1 MITSLANKTIKDAAA
16 LKKSGERKESGLILI
31 DGLREIEMALR
42 AQVEII
48 SLFYCPELILGE
60 IEVFNRISQDKRI
73 EVSETI
79 LKKICYKENPDGF
92 LAIAKPKEK
101 KLSDL
106 KLDDEALVV
115 VLENVEKPGN
125 LGGIIRTA
133 YAAGADAVIIN
144 SNQTDIYNPNV
155 IRASEGHVFTEN
167 IIGASVAETI
177 KWLKHNKIK
186 SFGAATIGAKIYT
199 ETDLCGRAA
208 IVLGSEAEGLSRQW
222 LEEADQLIKIPMK
235 AGIDSLNVSVSAAV
249 IIYEALRQRKSVFDN
264 K

>member
-48 SLFYCPELILGE
+48 SLFYCPEVMSAKIEILDK
-60 IEVFNRISQDKRI
+60 ISPNKRV
-73 EVSETI
+73 EVSETV

-92 LAIAKPKEK
+92 LAIAQPKDK
-101 KLSDL
+101 ALADL
-106 KLDDEALVV
+106 NIKDEALIVI
-115 VLENVEKPGN
+115 LENVEKPGN

-133 YAAGADAVIIN
+133 YAAGASAVIVNN
-144 SNQTDIYNPNV
+144 SQTDIYNPNV

-167 IIGASVAETI
+167 IISASVEETI

-199 ETDLCGRAA
+199 DVDLRGRVA
-208 IVLGSEAEGLSRQW
+208 IVLGSEADGLSKQW
-222 LEEADQLIKIPMK
+222 LEEAGQLIKIPMR

-249 IIYEALRQRKSVFDN
+249 IIYEALRQRKAGI
-264 K
+264 